1 MKDIGFQRFYL
12 IVLLGIITT
21 FPIKA
26 DDEYFTHNRAAFSGT
41 LTSSDSYSLEMSYH
55 YMFCKFVG
63 VGGALGYWS
72 NYYDDGWASG
82 SNWNIDEDDNR
93 PSNFY
98 LRPSV
103 VLKSPSVRFKQT
115 QWCLYAEPG
124 IMLNVPYQQ
133 VSIEKTQNWTHTE
146 YDYIS
151 TNKGQWFAIDVR
163 LGINM
168 DIGPC
173 GFSAGYMMSNL
184 DIYSQYRHLSYN
196 CTTFEK
202 FYPKKPFMQGAYLT
216 LSYNF

>member
-1 MKDIGFQRFYL
+1 MSDSGFQRFCS
-12 IVLLGIITT
+12 IVLSGIIAI

-26 DDEYFTHNRAAFSGT
+26 YDEYFTHNRAAFIGT

-55 YMFCKFVG
+55 YMCCRYVG

-72 NYYDDGWASG
+72 NWYEDGWASG
-82 SNWNIDEDDNR
+82 NNWNIESDDNK

-115 QWCLYAEPG
+115 RWSLYAEPG
-124 IMLNVPYQQ
+124 VMLNVPYQR
-133 VSIEKTQNWTHTE
+133 VCIEKTQNPIRTDF
-146 YDYIS
+146 DYIS

-173 GFSAGYMMSNL
+173 GFSAGYMISNL

-196 CTTFEK
+196 GTSFEK
-202 FYPKKPFMQGAYLT
+202 FYPKKSFMQGAYLM

>member
-1 MKDIGFQRFYL
+1 
-12 IVLLGIITT
+12 
-21 FPIKA
+21 
-26 DDEYFTHNRAAFSGT
+26 
-41 LTSSDSYSLEMSYH
+41 
-55 YMFCKFVG
+55 MFCKFVG

-133 VSIEKTQNWTHTE
+133 VSIEKHKTGL
-146 YDYIS
+146 I
-151 TNKGQWFAIDVR
+151 R
-163 LGINM
+163 NM
-168 DIGPC
+168 TT
-173 GFSAGYMMSNL
+173 SAPIKVNGLLLM
-184 DIYSQYRHLSYN
+184 
-196 CTTFEK
+196 
-202 FYPKKPFMQGAYLT
+202 
-216 LSYNF
+216 